1 MHMYTRKYIYKY
13 MLPPVR
19 PTLTKIKE
27 SESNII
33 RNKETENCVFGI
45 WFKYV

>member
-1 MHMYTRKYIYKY
+1 
-13 MLPPVR
+13 
-19 PTLTKIKE
+19 LTKIKE